1 MIVLNLKEYK
11 IDFRILKRYY
21 ALGFAFFPRS
31 KEWPDVFHTEIRIG
45 FLFFG
50 VLICFVTDK
59 YKRGVK

>member
-31 KEWPDVFHTEIRIG
+31 KKWPDVFHTEIRIG
-45 FLFFG
+45 FLFFD
-50 VLICFVTDK
+50 VLIRFETDK
-59 YKRGVK
+59 YKRGAK